1 MTSRETLT
9 GFLDP
14 PDPLAA
20 AAAAGVQPGVVTWSR
35 TPVPA
40 DWLIDGEDEGRID
53 AHRAAHVEG
62 RSSEAVVRYGAGI
75 AASHVVDRLLALGAL
90 AEETGRLAAVRLM
103 PAEGTDGRP
112 GSWGVEDLAVTAV
125 ARLALGDGPLIRV
138 DWRLVGAA
146 AAQVAASF
154 GATDWQIPPDDTA
167 DPDHLAAAIGCRA
180 QERTS

>member
-1 MTSRETLT
+1 MTTRDTLI

-20 AAAAGVQPGVVTWSR
+20 AAAAGVEPGVITWSR
-35 TPVPA
+35 APA
-40 DWLIDGEDEGRID
+40 PAKWLVDDEDEGAID
-53 AHRAAHVEG
+53 AHHAAHADG

-75 AASHVVDRLLALGAL
+75 APAHVVDRLLALGTL
-90 AEETGRLAAVRLM
+90 SRQTGRLAAVRLM

-125 ARLALGDGPLIRV
+125 ARLALSDGPLIRV

-154 GATDWQIPPDDTA
+154 GATDWQIPADDTA
-167 DPDHLAAAIGCRA
+167 DPDHLAAAIGCTA
-180 QERTS
+180 EERTA